1 MKILSASQIEATKPI
16 ILVTKNY
23 SVISALMTT
32 ATYCRL
38 LTFDPSAL
46 VSSINAF

>member
-1 MKILSASQIEATKPI
+1 MKIQSASEIGVTNPI

-23 SVISALMTT
+23 SMITALMTT
-32 ATYCRL
+32 ATLCRL

-46 VSSINAF
+46 VSSINAC